1 MIIAIPVRDASR
13 NEQLR
18 YALRAWSIALPEA
31 EVVVIGGKPH
41 WYVGGHIPTLQESK
55 GDAQWRVNFPRAMR
69 ALLDSGILGASESF
83 IWTADDIFPLSK
95 GAGTIP
101 DPHDLNRWP
110 TWCRLQDLDKYVTL
124 WKAKRVTDSYT
135 RMFIDGMQSQLN
147 IIRELGIET
156 HGIHNADMHMPH
168 VLRADR
174 VHEMLELLENKFPD
188 HPAGHFRAIYGAL
201 WPGRVSRV
209 ADPKIA
215 SPMGKPPVS
224 AGWVS
229 TCASSWNGIT
239 GGMLRRTFPRAS
251 VYEKR
256 AGER

>member
-1 MIIAIPVRDASR
+1 
-13 NEQLR
+13 
-18 YALRAWSIALPEA
+18 
-31 EVVVIGGKPH
+31 
-41 WYVGGHIPTLQESK
+41 
-55 GDAQWRVNFPRAMR
+55 
-69 ALLDSGILGASESF
+69 
-83 IWTADDIFPLSK
+83 ADDIFPLSK

-101 DPHDLNRWP
+101 DRHDLNRWP
-110 TWCRLQDLDKYVTL
+110 TWCRLQDLDRYVAL
-124 WKAKRVTDSYT
+124 WKAKRVSDSYT
-135 RMFIDGMQSQLN
+135 RMFIQGMESQLRV
-147 IIRELGIET
+147 IEDLGIET

-174 VHEMLELLENKFPD
+174 VRELLELLESKFPE

-201 WPGRVSRV
+201 WPGTVRRVR
-209 ADPKIA
+209 DPKVAGIG
-215 SPMGKPPVS
+215 SRPPTN

>member
-1 MIIAIPVRDASR
+1 MIIAIPVRDASS

-18 YALRAWSIALPEA
+18 YALRAWQIALPDA
-31 EVVVIGGKPH
+31 QPVVIGGRPS
-41 WYVGGHIPTLQESK
+41 WYQGNHIPTNQQRGRDS
-55 GDAQWRVNFPRAMR
+55 QWRVNFPLALRAII
-69 ALLDSGILGASESF
+69 DSGLVREDEPF

-95 GAGTIP
+95 GAGTLP

-110 TWCRLQDLDKYVTL
+110 TWCRQLDLPVYVER
-124 WKAKRVTDSYT
+124 WKTKRVTDTYT

-156 HGIHNADMHMPH
+156 HGIHNADIHLPH
-168 VLRADR
+168 VLRPDR
-174 VHEMLELLENKFPD
+174 VRELLEIMARFPD

-209 ADPKIA
+209 VDPKIA
-215 SPMGKPPVS
+215 SPVGKPPAT

-229 TCASSWNGIT
+229 TCTSSWNGQT
-239 GGMLRRTFPRAS
+239 GALLRRMFPHATA
-251 VYEKR
+251 YEKR